1 MKPIHIPKG
10 ERKRILWKVS
20 NSLQQSFAFTAEP
33 ANRGDTLAGTIEV
46 SGSSW
51 IFTKPSTYQPLEAEN
66 TVSKGMWDT
75 FFSVYV
81 EPECDVEVTF
91 QQPQVD
97 NFGWL
102 AVIGT
107 VVVVVAIALTVA
119 DFF

>member
-10 ERKRILWKVS
+10 ERKRIIWKVS
-20 NSLQQSFAFTAEP
+20 NSMSQSYAFTVEP
-33 ANRGDTLAGTIEV
+33 ANASDNLGGTIEV

-51 IFTKPSTYQPLEAEN
+51 IFTRPSTFQPLEPEN

-81 EPECDVEVTF
+81 EPDCDIELTF
-91 QQPQVD
+91 QQPRVD

-102 AVIGT
+102 AVAGT
-107 VVVVVAIALTVA
+107 AVIILALALTLS

>member
-10 ERKRILWKVS
+10 ERKRIIWKVS
-20 NSLQQSFAFTAEP
+20 NSLQQTYAFTAEP
-33 ANRGDTLAGTIEV
+33 ANEGDSLSGNIEV

-51 IFTKPSTYQPLEAEN
+51 IFTKPSKFQPLEADN

-81 EPECDVEVTF
+81 EPECDVEVTI
-91 QQPQVD
+91 QQSKVD

-102 AVIGT
+102 AVAGT
-107 VVVVVAIALTVA
+107 IVIILALALTLS

>member
-33 ANRGDTLAGTIEV
+33 ANREDALAGTIEV

-51 IFTKPSTYQPLEAEN
+51 IFTKPSTFQPLEAEN
-66 TVSKGMWDT
+66 MVSKGMWDT

-91 QQPQVD
+91 QQPTVD